1 MEQYSQFYKFGKH
14 GRVGGG
20 NPIRDTE
27 GNITAEYGAFNAQ
40 TETFMDNTY
49 QTKSDGYSPTR
60 NEAIH
65 MRPTNNFEEITE
77 VEFDRREQA
86 KAQYRLELQQQM
98 QEINDAKNDQKKKE
112 VLKDIEHEQRIY
124 KQLQDMRQE
133 FIKEEVKKG
142 NNDVKSKAPKIDMLP
157 PLSKEEALNMISKKE
172 RDRSRSKSKSPD
184 ARNYGS
190 DRKGGISRLDLHQET
205 DS

>member
-1 MEQYSQFYKFGKH
+1 
-14 GRVGGG
+14 
-20 NPIRDTE
+20 
-27 GNITAEYGAFNAQ
+27 
-40 TETFMDNTY
+40 MDNTY

-98 QEINDAKNDQKKKE
+98 QEINDAKNDYKKKQ

-124 KQLQDMRQE
+124 QQLQDMRQE

-142 NNDVKSKAPKIDMLP
+142 NNEVKSKAPKIDMLP

-190 DRKGGISRLDLHQET
+190 DRKGGRSKLDLLQET
-205 DS
+205 DSQSNYSRLLNNPPGGLEQHSMLERERN

>member
-1 MEQYSQFYKFGKH
+1 
-14 GRVGGG
+14 
-20 NPIRDTE
+20 
-27 GNITAEYGAFNAQ
+27 
-40 TETFMDNTY
+40 
-49 QTKSDGYSPTR
+49 
-60 NEAIH
+60 

-98 QEINDAKNDQKKKE
+98 QEINDAKNDYKKKQ

-124 KQLQDMRQE
+124 QQLQDMRQE

-184 ARNYGS
+184 ARNYGA
-190 DRKGGISRLDLHQET
+190 DRKGGRSKLDLL
-205 DS
+205 

>member
-1 MEQYSQFYKFGKH
+1 
-14 GRVGGG
+14 
-20 NPIRDTE
+20 
-27 GNITAEYGAFNAQ
+27 
-40 TETFMDNTY
+40 
-49 QTKSDGYSPTR
+49 
-60 NEAIH
+60 
-65 MRPTNNFEEITE
+65 
-77 VEFDRREQA
+77 
-86 KAQYRLELQQQM
+86 
-98 QEINDAKNDQKKKE
+98 

-190 DRKGGISRLDLHQET
+190 DRKGGRSRLDLHQET